1 MDIFFL
7 QRTVRNKAIS
17 KRIQR
22 SFKSLQMQ
30 YIMEL
35 RQEKTIV
42 CDNLIISLEKA
53 EKTERGF

>member
-1 MDIFFL
+1 MDIFLL

-17 KRIQR
+17 KRIQT

-42 CDNLIISLEKA
+42 YDNLIILLEKA
-53 EKTERGF
+53 